1 MNSGFWWNK
10 QCMKSDDSFWGKLC
24 KDSKKQMLGTYDEYM
39 RNQRKSAPKRKLS
52 DEDEE
57 GGEE

>member
-10 QCMKSDDSFWGKLC
+10 NCMKSDDSFWPHLT
-24 KDSKKQMLGTYDEYM
+24 KDSKKQMLGTYDEFLRTQKKM
-39 RNQRKSAPKRKLS
+39 KRVKLS

-57 GGEE
+57 GGEQ

>member
-10 QCMKSDDSFWGKLC
+10 NCMKADDTFWPHLT
-24 KDSKKQMLGTYDEYM
+24 KDSKKQMLGTYDEFLRTQKKM
-39 RNQRKSAPKRKLS
+39 KRVKIS
-52 DEDEE
+52 DEEE

>member
-10 QCMKSDDSFWGKLC
+10 SCMKSDDSFWPHLD
-24 KDSKKQMLGTYDEYM
+24 KDAKKQMLGTYDEFLRAQKKM
-39 RNQRKSAPKRKLS
+39 KRVKIS

>member
-10 QCMKSDDSFWGKLC
+10 QCMKSDDSFWPHLS
-24 KDSKKQMLGTYDEYM
+24 KDSRKQMLGTYDEFIRTQKKM
-39 RNQRKSAPKRKLS
+39 KRVKVS

>member
-10 QCMKSDDSFWGKLC
+10 TCMKADDSFWPHLT
-24 KDSKKQMLGTYDEYM
+24 KDSKKQMLGTYEEFLRTQKKM
-39 RNQRKSAPKRKLS
+39 KRVKLS

-57 GGEE
+57 GGEQ

>member
-10 QCMKSDDSFWGKLC
+10 NCMKADDSFWPHLS
-24 KDSKKQMLGTYDEYM
+24 KDSRKQMLGTYDEFLRTQKKM
-39 RNQRKSAPKRKLS
+39 KRVKIS
-52 DEDEE
+52 DEEE

>member
-1 MNSGFWWNK
+1 
-10 QCMKSDDSFWGKLC
+10 MKSDDSFWPHLD
-24 KDSKKQMLGTYDEYM
+24 KDAKKQMLGTYDEFLRAQKKM
-39 RNQRKSAPKRKLS
+39 KRVKIS

>member
-1 MNSGFWWNK
+1 
-10 QCMKSDDSFWGKLC
+10 MKSDDSFWPHLS
-24 KDSKKQMLGTYDEYM
+24 KDSRKQMLGTYDEFLRAQKKM
-39 RNQRKSAPKRKLS
+39 KRVKIS

>member
-10 QCMKSDDSFWGKLC
+10 NCMKSDDSFWPHLS
-24 KDSKKQMLGTYDEYM
+24 KDSRKQMLGTYDEFLRAQKKM
-39 RNQRKSAPKRKLS
+39 KRVKIS

>member
-10 QCMKSDDSFWGKLC
+10 QCMKSDDSFWPHLS
-24 KDSKKQMLGTYDEYM
+24 KDSRKQMLGTYDEYL
-39 RNQRKSAPKRKLS
+39 RTLKKIKPKRSSNL
-52 DEDEE
+52 DEE

>member
-10 QCMKSDDSFWGKLC
+10 NCMKSDDSFWPHLS
-24 KDSKKQMLGTYDEYM
+24 KDSRKQMLGTYDEFLRTQKKM
-39 RNQRKSAPKRKLS
+39 KRVKIS
-52 DEDEE
+52 DEEE

>member
-10 QCMKSDDSFWGKLC
+10 NCMKADDSFWPHLS
-24 KDSKKQMLGTYDEYM
+24 KDSRKQMLGTYDEFLRTQKKM
-39 RNQRKSAPKRKLS
+39 KRVKLS

-57 GGEE
+57 GGEQ

>member
-10 QCMKSDDSFWGKLC
+10 QCMKSDDSFWPHLS
-24 KDSKKQMLGTYDEYM
+24 KDSRKQMLGTYDEFIRAQKKM
-39 RNQRKSAPKRKLS
+39 KRVKVS

>member
-10 QCMKSDDSFWGKLC
+10 QCMKSDDSFWPHLS
-24 KDSKKQMLGTYDEYM
+24 KDSRKQMLGTYDEFLRTQKKM
-39 RNQRKSAPKRKLS
+39 KRVKVS

>member
-10 QCMKSDDSFWGKLC
+10 QCMKQDDSFWPHLS
-24 KDSKKQMLGTYDEYM
+24 KDSRKQMLGTYEDYLRYQKKTKSSKQFVDE
-39 RNQRKSAPKRKLS
+39 
-52 DEDEE
+52 EE

>member
-10 QCMKSDDSFWGKLC
+10 QCMKADDSFWPHLS
-24 KDSKKQMLGTYDEYM
+24 KDSRKQMLGTYDEFLRM
-39 RNQRKSAPKRKLS
+39 QKKMKGKAKFV
-52 DEDEE
+52 EEEE

>member
-10 QCMKSDDSFWGKLC
+10 SCMKSDDSFWPHLD
-24 KDSKKQMLGTYDEYM
+24 KDAKKQMLGTYDEFLRTQKKM
-39 RNQRKSAPKRKLS
+39 KGKARFV
-52 DEDEE
+52 EEEE